1 MAVRLPGPLPRL
13 RSMRRQARPGIRN
26 SDGGMASKKSLNAD
40 NLEALGAARLAALL
54 IEISDGNAIA
64 KRRLR
69 LELAGADGPAE
80 LAKEIRKRLA
90 TIARS
95 RSFVERQYV
104 KPLVNDLEAQ
114 RRAIVDQV
122 ASRMP
127 AEGLDLTWRFLYLAG
142 SVFARADDSD
152 GAISGVFHAAVADLG
167 EIARAV
173 GPDPKALGDQV
184 FSALTQND
192 YGQFDEMIR
201 ALQPALGA
209 AGLEHLKQRMIALS
223 AESVPK
229 PAAKDRKAVGWSSSG
244 PIYADEIAERTR
256 VNTVRW
262 VLQEIADALG
272 DVDAFIAQYDEP
284 VRKAPKIAAAIARR
298 LLAAGRA
305 DDAWRTLE
313 AAEQRRSGWPDFE
326 WENARIDV
334 LDALG
339 RGDEAQAARWS
350 CFERSLSAPHL
361 RDYLKRLPDFDDF
374 EAEQRALAFAEQFGS
389 LSQAVSFLVSWPS
402 LDRVA
407 RVVTHRARELDGN
420 LYEILTPAAEALAGR
435 YPLAATLMLRAM
447 IDFALT
453 QGRASRYG
461 HAARYLRQCA
471 SLASAISDY
480 AAWETHD
487 DYVARL
493 RREHGRKTAFWNAA
507 A

>member
-1 MAVRLPGPLPRL
+1 
-13 RSMRRQARPGIRN
+13 
-26 SDGGMASKKSLNAD
+26 MASKKSLNAG

-54 IEISDGNAIA
+54 IEISDGNATA

-95 RSFVERQYV
+95 RSFVEWQDV
-104 KPLVNDLEAQ
+104 KPLISDLEAQ

-122 ASRMP
+122 AARMP
-127 AEGLDLTWRFLYLAG
+127 AEGLDLMWRFLDLAS
-142 SVFARADDSD
+142 SVFARADDSN
-152 GAISGVFHAAVADLG
+152 GAISGVFRPAVADLG
-167 EIARAV
+167 EIARVV
-173 GPDPKALGDQV
+173 GPDPKQLGDQV

-192 YGQFDEMIR
+192 YGQFDKLIQV
-201 ALQPALGA
+201 LQPVLGPT
-209 AGLEHLKQRMIALS
+209 GLEHLKQRMIALS
-223 AESVPK
+223 AKPVPR
-229 PAAKDRKAVGWSSSG
+229 PATTDRKAVGWSSSG

-262 VLQEIADALG
+262 VLQEIADAMG
-272 DVDAFIAQYDEP
+272 DVDSFIAQYDEP
-284 VRKAPKIAAAIARR
+284 VRKVPKIAAGIAKR

-305 DDAWRTLE
+305 DDAWRTIE
-313 AAEQRRSGWPDFE
+313 ATEQRHSGWPDFE
-326 WENARIDV
+326 WEDARIDV

-339 RGDEAQAARWS
+339 RGDEAQTARWS
-350 CFERSLSAPHL
+350 CFERSLSARHL

-374 EAEQRALAFAEQFGS
+374 DAEERALGFAEQFGG
-389 LSQAVSFLVSWPS
+389 LTQAVSFLVSWPS
-402 LDRVA
+402 LDRAA
-407 RVVTHRARELDGN
+407 RVVTHRAKELDGN
-420 LYEILTPAAEALAGR
+420 QYQVLTPAAEALGGK
-435 YPLAATLMLRAM
+435 YTLAATLMLRAM

-453 QGRASRYG
+453 EGRSSRYG
-461 HAARYLRQCA
+461 HAARHLRQCA

-487 DYVARL
+487 AYVARL

-507 A
+507 D

>member
-1 MAVRLPGPLPRL
+1 
-13 RSMRRQARPGIRN
+13 
-26 SDGGMASKKSLNAD
+26 MASKKSLNAG

-54 IEISDGNAIA
+54 IEISDGNATA
-64 KRRLR
+64 KRRPR

-80 LAKEIRKRLA
+80 LAKEIRKGLA

-95 RSFVERQYV
+95 RSFVEWPDV
-104 KPLVNDLEAQ
+104 KPLINDLEAQ

-122 ASRMP
+122 AARMP
-127 AEGLDLTWRFLYLAG
+127 AEGLDLMWRFLDLAS
-142 SVFARADDSD
+142 SVFACVDDSN

-167 EIARAV
+167 EIARVV
-173 GPDPKALGDQV
+173 GPDPKQLADQV
-184 FSALTQND
+184 FSAVTHND
-192 YGQFDEMIR
+192 YGQFDEMIQ
-201 ALQPALGA
+201 ALRPALGA

-223 AESVPK
+223 AKPVPK
-229 PAAKDRKAVGWSSSG
+229 PAANDRKAVGWSSRG
-244 PIYADEIAERTR
+244 PIYADEIAESAR

-272 DVDAFIAQYDEP
+272 DVDSFIAQYDEP
-284 VRKAPKIAAAIARR
+284 VRKVPKIAAAIARR

-305 DDAWRTLE
+305 DDAWRTIE
-313 AAEQRRSGWPDFE
+313 ATEQRRIGWPDFE
-326 WENARIDV
+326 WEDARIDV
-334 LDALG
+334 LDGLG
-339 RGDEAQAARWS
+339 RGDEAQKARWS
-350 CFERSLSAPHL
+350 CFERSLSARHL

-374 EAEQRALAFAEQFGS
+374 EAEERALGFAEQFGG
-389 LSQAVSFLVSWPS
+389 LSQAVAFLVSWLS
-402 LDRVA
+402 LDRAA
-407 RVVTHRARELDGN
+407 RAVTQRAKELDGN
-420 LYEILTPAAEALAGR
+420 RYEILTPAAEALAGR

-453 QGRASRYG
+453 QGRSSRYG
-461 HAARYLRQCA
+461 HAARHLQQCA

-487 DYVARL
+487 ACVARL

>member
-1 MAVRLPGPLPRL
+1 
-13 RSMRRQARPGIRN
+13 
-26 SDGGMASKKSLNAD
+26 MASKKSLNAG

-54 IEISDGNAIA
+54 IEISDGNATA

-95 RSFVERQYV
+95 RSFVERQNM
-104 KPLVNDLEAQ
+104 KPLINDLEAQ
-114 RRAIVDQV
+114 RRTIVDQV
-122 ASRMP
+122 ALRMP
-127 AEGLDLTWRFLYLAG
+127 AEGFDLMWRFLDLAS

-152 GAISGVFHAAVADLG
+152 GTISGVFHAAVADLG
-167 EIARAV
+167 KIARAV
-173 GPDPKALGDQV
+173 GPEPKQLGDQV
-184 FSALTQND
+184 FSALTRND
-192 YGQFDEMIR
+192 YGQFDQMIK
-201 ALQPALGA
+201 ALQPALGPT
-209 AGLEHLKQRMIALS
+209 GLEHLKQRMIALS
-223 AESVPK
+223 AEPVPK
-229 PAAKDRKAVGWSSSG
+229 PAAKDRKAVGWSSRG
-244 PIYADEIAERTR
+244 PIYADEIAERSR

-272 DVDAFIAQYDEP
+272 DVDSFIAQYDEP
-284 VRKAPKIAAAIARR
+284 VRKVPKIAAAIARR

-305 DDAWRTLE
+305 DDAWRTIE
-313 AAEQRRSGWPDFE
+313 ASEQRRSGWPDFE
-326 WENARIDV
+326 WEDAKIDV

-339 RGDEAQAARWS
+339 RGDEAQAVRWS
-350 CFERSLSAPHL
+350 CFERSLSARHL

-374 EAEQRALAFAEQFGS
+374 DAEERALAFAEQFGS

-407 RVVTHRARELDGN
+407 RVVTRRAKELDGN

-453 QGRASRYG
+453 QGRSSRYG
-461 HAARYLRQCA
+461 HAARHLRQCA
-471 SLASAISDY
+471 GFASAISDY
-480 AAWETHD
+480 ATWETHD
-487 DYVARL
+487 AYVARL
-493 RREHGRKTAFWNAA
+493 RREHGRKTAFWDAA